1 MQGLLLG
8 WSFNQPEA
16 FQAFALAA
24 EEDPTSA
31 MAEWG
36 RAYALGPGANRE
48 VVASPK
54 LYPSFYPPEHF
65 PPCHEHSQRAL
76 RLARQA
82 LRGAAAAGP
91 EAHALLQK
99 ELAYAEAQAAR
110 FANGTATQPERDAA
124 QQRYSE
130 LMEGIGISPPPPMA
144 AWDLCTRTC
153 LHSRTS
159 T

>member
-16 FQAFALAA
+16 FQAFSLAA

-54 LYPSFYPPEHF
+54 VYPSFYPPEHF

-76 RLARQA
+76 QLARQA
-82 LRGAAAAGP
+82 LRGAAGARP

-124 QQRYSE
+124 QQSYSE
-130 LMEGIGISPPPPMA
+130 LMEGIGTPPPPPMA
-144 AWDLCTRTC
+144 AWDLCMRTHLC
-153 LHSRTS
+153 GCTS
-159 T
+159 I